1 MDTLRQ
7 LRSSLPSMEQVGN
20 NLATL
25 LPRILVAAGLLLL
38 GWLVAK
44 VLRAATRAMLA
55 RLGRAVARRSP
66 GHERPGFLEGEGATI
81 LARAV
86 FWGVLFISAMFA
98 TEAVGLPVVSSWLA
112 SVTSFLPRILVAL
125 AVVVASVVA
134 ARMVQSFANRASK
147 SLGGPDAER
156 IGRMARAA
164 LLVLGFLVALQQMGI
179 NVSFVTTAFFIVLG
193 GAVAGAALGF
203 ALGCHKLVSN
213 ILAMHYVRRGFR
225 AGDGL
230 RIGETRGKIL
240 RTTPVGIVVETEDGE
255 ANVPGFELMSQVT
268 HRYQFGGGDK

>member
-25 LPRILVAAGLLLL
+25 LPRILVAAGRLLV

-44 VLRAATRAMLA
+44 LLRAATRAMLA
-55 RLGRAVARRSP
+55 RLGRAVARRAP
-66 GHERPGFLEGEGATI
+66 GHPSFLEGEGATI

-86 FWGVLFISAMFA
+86 FWVVLFISAMFA

-112 SVTSFLPRILVAL
+112 GVTAFLPRILVAL
-125 AVVVASVVA
+125 AVIVASVVA

-156 IGRMARAA
+156 IGRLARVA
-164 LLVLGFLVALQQMGI
+164 LLVLGFLVALQQLGI

-240 RTTPVGIVVETEDGE
+240 RTTPVGIVVETDDGE